1 MNTCEFNTYN
11 LIKTVETVIVKYKS
25 SNTRLKSGVKKKII
39 SLNRFN
45 GLISLLTL
53 YINQKKYLEEKMRKI
68 IIAGNWKMNND
79 LTQTEKLIVHLKNL
93 LQNEKPNCD
102 VVVCPPYTSLSEA
115 SKLLKGSQIKLGAQ
129 NMHFEE
135 NGAFTGEVSAL
146 MLKSVGCEYVILGHS
161 ERRHIFGESNEMI
174 NKKIKKALSAGLK
187 PIFCVGELLEER
199 ENGTT
204 NDVVK
209 KQILKGLAEI
219 SADDMKNIIVA
230 YEPVWA
236 IGTGKTA
243 SPAQAQ
249 EVHEFIRDLV
259 EITYSLEIAN
269 DLVIQYGGS
278 VKPDNAKELISQ
290 KDIDGALVG
299 GACLKADSFVGIIK
313 GA

>member
-1 MNTCEFNTYN
+1 MR
-11 LIKTVETVIVKYKS
+11 KTV
-25 SNTRLKSGVKKKII
+25 
-39 SLNRFN
+39 
-45 GLISLLTL
+45 
-53 YINQKKYLEEKMRKI
+53 
-68 IIAGNWKMNND
+68 IAGNWKMNND
-79 LTQTEKLIVHLKNL
+79 LKESEKLIVDLKNL

-102 VVVCPPYTSLSEA
+102 VIVCPPYTSLSEA

-135 NGAFTGEVSAL
+135 NGAFTGEVSAS

-161 ERRHIFGESNEMI
+161 ERRHIFGESNEII

-199 ENGTT
+199 ESGTT

-249 EVHEFIRDLV
+249 EVHEFIRDLI

-299 GACLKADSFVGIIK
+299 GACLKADSFMGIIK